1 MLSKFIRSLVFNS
14 LRVNGRLF
22 LVYLIGFLLLFCSY
36 RDAPRPYKGYKKR
49 SSFTTSRIQ
58 TISKE
63 FNSRSMATL
72 LNAFITGNKKSI
84 YPTVKKKFDRLALSH
99 LFTPSGIHLASLY
112 FLLLPFLKRSK
123 NKLIILIPLL
133 GFSYFFTPFHSI
145 KRILLMKVTAVWLD
159 QRDIFKVFIISFLW
173 DFFLGTYSIS
183 PLSYA
188 YSFLFLGIII
198 SFQNR
203 PKLYLPIALFGG
215 QIMTQFFTDI
225 PLTTTGFIWNFA
237 LTSLFSFLYPFFFII
252 FLFPKIPYSENLIH
266 FFYQAVSFSSNTAV
280 SIGSFMATF
289 NLVILTLYLSIGGR
303 KSLIIGLLLIFCS
316 EPLLNIKRQP
326 RYQRSQPRI
335 PYKIIEK
342 NKMGYKTW
350 HSDRTCQH
358 RLGPSDYKIKCNI
371 N

>member
-1 MLSKFIRSLVFNS
+1 
-14 LRVNGRLF
+14 
-22 LVYLIGFLLLFCSY
+22 
-36 RDAPRPYKGYKKR
+36 
-49 SSFTTSRIQ
+49 
-58 TISKE
+58 
-63 FNSRSMATL
+63 MATL

-84 YPTVKKKFDRLALSH
+84 SPTVKKKFDRLALSH

-123 NKLIILIPLL
+123 NKLVILIPLL
-133 GFSYFFTPFHSI
+133 GLSYFFTPFHSI
-145 KRILLMKVTAVWLD
+145 KRILLMKVTSVWLD
-159 QRDIFKVFIISFLW
+159 QRDTFKVFVISFLW

-183 PLSYA
+183 PLSFS

-203 PKLYLPIALFGG
+203 PKLYLPLALFGG
-215 QIMTQFFTDI
+215 QIITQFFTDI

-252 FLFPKIPYSENLIH
+252 FLFPKIPFSEELIH
-266 FFYQAVSFSSNTAV
+266 LFYQFVSVSSDTAV

-289 NLVILTLYLSIGGR
+289 NLIILTLYLSIGGR
-303 KSLIIGLLLIFCS
+303 KSLIVGLLLIFCS
-316 EPLLNIKRQP
+316 EPLLNANSQSK
-326 RYQRSQPRI
+326 YQKTHSRV

-342 NKMGYKTW
+342 NKKGYKTW
-350 HSDRTCQH
+350 HSDRTCNH